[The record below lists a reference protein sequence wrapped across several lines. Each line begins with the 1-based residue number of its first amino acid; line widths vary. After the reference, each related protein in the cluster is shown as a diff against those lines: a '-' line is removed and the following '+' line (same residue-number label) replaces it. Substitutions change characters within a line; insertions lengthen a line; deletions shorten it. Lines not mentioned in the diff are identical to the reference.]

1 MILNLNI
8 DFDREKFKTR
18 SEFLLE
24 KMKLKLLNTDGGL
37 KPMYDDD
44 YEEKKKLKRGQ
55 VYVASISV
63 FRNVGLH
70 RKYFSLINCA
80 WEYLT
85 EPQQE
90 FYHKNKEYFR
100 KSLEVSAGYCDT
112 IYNHKLGSFVDI
124 PKSVAFDKMDESEFQ
139 DLYRDVKYIINNIIL
154 THISEEEF
162 ERGLANF

>member
-1 MILNLNI
+1 
-8 DFDREKFKTR
+8 
-18 SEFLLE
+18 
-24 KMKLKLLNTDGGL
+24 MKLKLLNTDGGL
-37 KPMYDDD
+37 KPLYDDD

-112 IYNHKLGSFVDI
+112 IYNHKLKTFVDI

-154 THISEEEF
+154 THLSEDEF
-162 ERGLANF
+162 EKIGRASCRERV